1 MKRKKKAA
9 SLISCLLLL
18 LPVFPIGMPVYA
30 ATNSTDTT
38 DTNIQQTVTESS
50 DSSEEQTE
58 ESSQSEAID
67 SNQTIDS
74 STASSSTAPEN
85 TQSSETS
92 ETTTSSSKI
101 IEKNP
106 STTTTT
112 AEKNLENYLSSVPK
126 QVGIIKE
133 TYLNHSAD
141 LAEATIAEPLS
152 IGSIVKISSL
162 EMIEGIPVLK
172 TESGLYLTAAKETVV
187 ALQGNISS
195 FYSTPV
201 SAVRL
206 SQATSAYSSIRPF
219 SSAVTLS
226 TGTILKPTSID
237 FSSDGQIF
245 FKTDKGFITADK
257 SIAVQVPATIDNY
270 YTEKPNQVVLLKND
284 VIYSDADFNNKTSKT
299 VKTGDV
305 VKVNGIQYSSSG
317 YPRLVVN
324 GGFLSANRSI
334 VQKVVDNY
342 SNYYTKPVKK
352 VALKKKDI
360 LYTST
365 AFNEGTKTNITI
377 NAGDTVAITGLAF
390 SSTGVPRFKTSRG
403 YLTANKSIVV
413 EPTSKIDQYY
423 STNPGQVVLKKKD
436 VVYKSV
442 EFSDSTK
449 TTKTYASGSI
459 VKIQGIRYSNAGYPR
474 LMVSGGYLTANK
486 SIVQKLVNNYS
497 NYYTSNVGYVK
508 MKKTDYTYQ
517 TADLKSNQRK
527 TQLKKG
533 NVIKITGITYTSSG
547 YPRFKTAKGYLTT
560 NKSIVEKFTL
570 DSKNYYTSAPKQI
583 KLKVND
589 YYYSSLTFSSSTK
602 RNKLR
607 TGSIVAVSGIELTA
621 TGIPRIKTPY
631 GYLTANKKYVTSTSS
646 NEYFNHNAP
655 NYMQMS
661 VGAPMGCVL
670 AATYQSLR
678 YKGKAT
684 NVTLRRFMELTPK
697 TSVNP
702 NLGYAGS
709 PFKYPKDYNPPVH
722 QMIFPVPLTTFVKK
736 YSSSVRNISGASPAA
751 IRKEIASGNT
761 VAAYVTSYDPIKQDF
776 KAANWHYFPN
786 FSGNGLLNQHVV
798 TVDGYR
804 YFNNGKGGQYHI
816 VDPYRGIYWID
827 ANKFERSYKLRNFAL
842 AI

>member
-1 MKRKKKAA
+1 MIAIA
-9 SLISCLLLL
+9 SCLLLL
-18 LPVFPIGMPVYA
+18 TPIIETSISVQA
-30 ATNSTDTT
+30 ATYENSSSESNSTSTTSEFTNTTSQSDTSSST
-38 DTNIQQTVTESS
+38 PTETSNIQNSQSPTLQTTNSSEIKSS
-50 DSSEEQTE
+50 DSEKSTIQQSNNEQTT
-58 ESSQSEAID
+58 QSTTPTE
-67 SNQTIDS
+67 QTIINKDS
-74 STASSSTAPEN
+74 IDLKNYITTQPDKIGIIQATYTYRTPSTATTEQIKKLSPGEIIAIKNIVYEN
-85 TQSSETS
+85 GLPFLITENDQYV
-92 ETTTSSSKI
+92 
-101 IEKNP
+101 
-106 STTTTT
+106 T
-112 AEKNLENYLSSVPK
+112 AEKNF
-126 QVGIIKE
+126 
-133 TYLNHSAD
+133 
-141 LAEATIAEPLS
+141 
-152 IGSIVKISSL
+152 
-162 EMIEGIPVLK
+162 
-172 TESGLYLTAAKETVV
+172 VV
-187 ALQGNISS
+187 ALQTTN
-195 FYSTPV
+195 FYTTPV
-201 SAVRL
+201 NNIVL
-206 SQATSAYSSIRPF
+206 TKE
-219 SSAVTLS
+219 TLS
-226 TGTILKPTSID
+226 YTTVRPLMTKEKLHSGTILKTEKFD
-237 FSSDGQIF
+237 FSEDGQVY
-245 FKTDKGFITADK
+245 FKTNVGFVSAEKNIS
-257 SIAVQVPATIDNY
+257 SILASNLTNY

-352 VALKKKDI
+352 IALKKKDI

-474 LMVSGGYLTANK
+474 LMISGGYLTANK

-646 NEYFNHNAP
+646 SEYFNHNAP

-722 QMIFPVPLTTFVKK
+722 QMIFPVPLTTFAKK